1 MSQIQLE
8 HVNITVSDPDKTAA
22 WMYEVFDWPVRWQGP
37 ALGSGRSVHVG
48 SEASYVALYCSNE
61 ATDAAPDSY
70 HCLSGLNQIGVVV
83 AIWIWSKPKCE
94 KPVLLRNHMQ
104 TTHLD
109 GDFISKITTR
119 SNMKLCSIEKNP
131 LRGIRQTLRLC
142 EN

>member
-1 MSQIQLE
+1 MPQIQLE

-70 HCLSGLNQIGVVV
+70 HCLSGLNHIGVVV
-83 AIWIWSKPKCE
+83 AD
-94 KPVLLRNHMQ
+94 
-104 TTHLD
+104 LD
-109 GDFISKITTR
+109 LVEAQVRKAGFTPQSHAD
-119 SNMKLCSIEKNP
+119 
-131 LRGIRQTLRLC
+131 
-142 EN
+142 